1 MVRQYVDEGLEL
13 LEARLHL
20 IVIVVRLVEEILPLV
35 QLLVELRATLRHKFE
50 ALRLELVQ
58 GHFVNLVHY
67 LDIVDNPDFGWNA
80 RRSGQELAMR
90 HAWIAGKWLVVFAII
105 RLVLVRLAIT
115 LQFSFNCR
123 IVFDLERRGVVQ
135 WPDTDLAATFQW
147 LRYRWCGCRHRW
159 CHVLRR
165 YYLLFGGCL
174 PRRLCGIC
182 HCCVV
187 VIRRMPGCSL
197 CQCLLHSRV

>member
-1 MVRQYVDEGLEL
+1 MVRQYIDEGLEL

-80 RRSGQELAMR
+80 RRPGQELAMR

-115 LQFSFNCR
+115 FITGYNCHYW
-123 IVFDLERRGVVQ
+123 Q
-135 WPDTDLAATFQW
+135 
-147 LRYRWCGCRHRW
+147 
-159 CHVLRR
+159 
-165 YYLLFGGCL
+165 
-174 PRRLCGIC
+174 
-182 HCCVV
+182 
-187 VIRRMPGCSL
+187 
-197 CQCLLHSRV
+197 